1 MHTCSGVS
9 QGFGV
14 VGLARNIRPM
24 WEFRSLFAVRRR
36 IHCVWWW
43 CGEGIRGRR
52 AHGRNHCCFV
62 PQLRH
67 PSASALATAMAS
79 GGKGAGK
86 GTGKAASG
94 WRLDPSAG
102 AKGAGKGKGKL
113 QEPPRR
119 REGGHSKGEGAWRSR
134 ALSPTRIMKAV
145 MPATTSALGST
156 GWSELVA
163 AASREGVTLRL
174 PMY

>member
-1 MHTCSGVS
+1 
-9 QGFGV
+9 
-14 VGLARNIRPM
+14 
-24 WEFRSLFAVRRR
+24 
-36 IHCVWWW
+36 
-43 CGEGIRGRR
+43 
-52 AHGRNHCCFV
+52 
-62 PQLRH
+62 
-67 PSASALATAMAS
+67 MAS